1 MYTVRFRLELSE
13 SEKRFLLKSF
23 FYANRMHNQ
32 IVRHATSRLNAL
44 FHDKEYMDARKAY
57 GEAGFSKKKGSE
69 LSASEKKKKKEL
81 SNIMCMKQ
89 KEYNISKTSLEKFVS
104 KEQKKFKNY
113 INSHQ
118 ARAEV
123 DAVYKG
129 VEKVLFEDGHH
140 LHYRK
145 YNDFD
150 CIKQKNAATGVRL
163 PRWDTICFMK
173 HYYKVRI
180 PNDEYIQ
187 DIISSVDLKEDVV
200 YSFLK
205 RIEFNSGFKY
215 YVIITLRGDAPKR
228 MKLSEDGGHRTG
240 VDFGTSTIA
249 TVSNNEVHLEE
260 LAPESAKYEKEIRH
274 KQNLVDASMRKHNP
288 ENYNKNGTVKRG
300 KHKWKATRRCRRLK
314 RQIRVLYRKQSAYIK
329 TSHHTFINKAVQ
341 NASEFILEPMNFK
354 ALQKKSKETER
365 QDEATPVKQK
375 DGSSKM
381 VCKYKRKKRYGHS
394 IKNHSPG
401 LMQADL
407 KIKATQYGIPYYE
420 IDIYQYRASQLHHDT
435 GEYNKPALNER
446 FKTIEGH
453 QVQRDLYSAF
463 LICHT
468 DDTLTAPD
476 FKACHLDFPHF
487 VEMQDTLISNMKKCG
502 YTMKSCFGF

>member
-1 MYTVRFRLELSE
+1 MYTVRFQLELSK
-13 SEKRFLLKSF
+13 SKKRFLSKSF
-23 FYANRMHNQ
+23 FYANQMHNQ
-32 IVRHATSRLNAL
+32 LVRHATNRLSAL

-57 GEAGFSKKKGSE
+57 GEAEFSKKKGSK

-81 SNIMCMKQ
+81 SDIMNNRQ
-89 KEYNISKTSLEKFVS
+89 KEYGLVKGALYKFVS
-104 KEQKKFKNY
+104 MEQKKYKNY

-118 ARAEV
+118 AQAEA

-129 VEKVLFEDGHH
+129 IEKVLFEDGHH
-140 LHYRK
+140 LHYRR

-150 CIKQKNAATGVRL
+150 CIKQKCAATGVRL

-173 HYYKVRI
+173 HYFKVRI
-180 PNDEYIQ
+180 PEDRYIQ
-187 DIISSVDLKEDVV
+187 DILSSVDLKEDVV

-215 YVIITLRGDAPKR
+215 YVVITLRGDAPKR
-228 MKLSEDGGHRTG
+228 IRLSEDGGHRTG

-260 LAPESAKYEKEIRH
+260 LAPESDRYEKTIRH
-274 KQNLVDASMRKHNP
+274 KQNLVDVSMRKHNP
-288 ENYNKNGTVKRG
+288 DNYNKNGTVKKG
-300 KHKWKATRRCRRLK
+300 KHKWKTTRRCRRLK

-329 TSHHTFINKAVQ
+329 TSHHTFINKVVR
-341 NASEFILEPMNFK
+341 NASEFILEPMDFK
-354 ALQKKSKETER
+354 ALQKKSKKTER
-365 QDEATPVKQK
+365 QDEAVSVKQK

-394 IKNHSPG
+394 IKNRSPG

-407 KIKATQYGIPYYE
+407 KSKATQYGIPYYE
-420 IDIYQYRASQLHHDT
+420 IDIHQYRASQLHHDT
-435 GEYNKPALNER
+435 GEYIKPALSER

-453 QVQRDLYSAF
+453 RVQRDLYSAF

-487 VEMQDTLISNMKKCG
+487 VKMQDTLILNMKKCG
-502 YTMKSCFGF
+502 HTMKSCFGF